1 MPICAIQN
9 PLGWK
14 IPRPAPKKV
23 GNLLVGAAAMGSDA
37 GPWIDVLSLV
47 IFNKMTREQFAYYI
61 YAFPTTTCG
70 PLMMLGMFW

>member
-1 MPICAIQN
+1 
-9 PLGWK
+9 
-14 IPRPAPKKV
+14 
-23 GNLLVGAAAMGSDA
+23 MGSDA

>member
-1 MPICAIQN
+1 MNNKHPQINIVFDRR
-9 PLGWK
+9 K
-14 IPRPAPKKV
+14 IATPSV
-23 GNLLVGAAAMGSDA
+23 
-37 GPWIDVLSLV
+37 GPWIEVLSLV